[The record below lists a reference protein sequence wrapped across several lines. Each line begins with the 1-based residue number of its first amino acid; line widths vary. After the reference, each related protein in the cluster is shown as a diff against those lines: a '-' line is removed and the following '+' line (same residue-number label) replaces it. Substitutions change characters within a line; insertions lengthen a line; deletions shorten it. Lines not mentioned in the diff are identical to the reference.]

1 MKARSVQEYSE
12 AMRRAAASLLSNEK
26 LLNPFVLILFRK
38 TNTNDQIAVLRAF
51 DLLNLFFSSITSRA
65 RSLPSTFDLK
75 LLFRGI
81 KSVLEG

>member
-1 MKARSVQEYSE
+1 MQEYSE